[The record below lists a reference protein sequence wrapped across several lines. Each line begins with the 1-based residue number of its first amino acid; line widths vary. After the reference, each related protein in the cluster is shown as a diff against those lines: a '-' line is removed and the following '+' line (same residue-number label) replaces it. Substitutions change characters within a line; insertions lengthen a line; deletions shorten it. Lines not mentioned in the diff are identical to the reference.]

1 MDQTPF
7 LRAFGRRVRELRE
20 GAGLGVQEAAQS
32 AGVSR
37 RTWTEIEAGRANPS
51 LALLARVAEALS
63 ATPSGL
69 LAGLERKKSAARVAL
84 LGLRGAGKSTVG
96 RALARALEVP
106 FVELDERVESLAGMP
121 LGEVFALHGAEAF
134 HRYEAE
140 ALEDVLAE
148 GSLVL
153 AAGGSLVD
161 APATFARLRATCRT
175 VWLQATPEAHFQRV
189 LDQGDRRPTANRP
202 RAMEELV
209 QLLRAREPLYAA
221 CERGL
226 ATDGRRPED
235 LAQELRA
242 WLTASDLPGQGM

>member
-1 MDQTPF
+1 MTHPAF
-7 LRAFGRRVRELRE
+7 LRAFGRRVRSLRE
-20 GAGLGVQEAAQS
+20 RADLGVLEAARA

-37 RTWTEIEAGRANPS
+37 RTWTEVEAGRANPS
-51 LALLARVAEALS
+51 LSVLARLAEALS
-63 ATPSGL
+63 VPPAAL
-69 LAGLERKKSAARVAL
+69 LADLERPRGRERVAL

-96 RALARALEVP
+96 RALAQALEVP
-106 FVELDERVESLAGMP
+106 FVELDQRVEALAGMP
-121 LGEVFALHGAEAF
+121 LSEVFALHGSGAF

-140 ALEDVLAE
+140 ALEEVLGE

-175 VWLQATPEAHFQRV
+175 VWLKASPAAHFQRV
-189 LDQGDRRPTANRP
+189 MDQGDRRPMAHRP

-221 CERGL
+221 CERAV

-235 LAQELRA
+235 VAAELAV
-242 WLTASDLPGQGM
+242 WLAAEAPEEEP